1 MPINLGEIAHTY
13 TLGFGKLS
21 EANGMLGFQMSSRT
35 SSASMYESL
44 ALAQKKEKY
53 KLSPSQ

>member
-44 ALAQKKEKY
+44 ALAQKKK
-53 KLSPSQ
+53 SIN